1 MIFDPKEVSYK
12 ELTDLFFKKHDPTT
26 LNRQGGDCGTQYRSA
41 VFYHSEEQKAIAEEA
56 KARIPKAVTEI
67 VPAGT
72 FWPAEEYHQQY
83 LVIPAEIAI
92 NVHTRSIVRC
102 MLASI

>member
-1 MIFDPKEVSYK
+1 MCSGNSGHAEAVQMVFDPKQVSFK

-41 VFYHSEEQKAIAEEA
+41 VFHHSEEQKVIAEEA
-56 KARIPKAVTEI
+56 KAQIPKAVTEI

-83 LVIPAEIAI
+83 LVMPALI
-92 NVHTRSIVRC
+92 IV
-102 MLASI
+102 L